1 MDLGWLSGVGLFAL
15 IGIAAVMVI
24 VVGLVVGLTS
34 IANQ

>member
-24 VVGLVVGLTS
+24 VVGLVGLTS

>member
-24 VVGLVVGLTS
+24 VGLTS

>member
-24 VVGLVVGLTS
+24 VVGLTS

>member
-15 IGIAAVMVI
+15 IGTAAVMVI
-24 VVGLVVGLTS
+24 VCTVVGLTS

>member
-1 MDLGWLSGVGLFAL
+1 MDLGWLSGVGLFAF

-24 VVGLVVGLTS
+24 VVGLVGLTS

>member
-1 MDLGWLSGVGLFAL
+1 MDLGWLAEVGLFAF

-24 VVGLVVGLTS
+24 VVGLVGLTS

>member
-24 VVGLVVGLTS
+24 VDLTS

>member
-24 VVGLVVGLTS
+24 VVGLVGLTA